1 MTWIQRFY
9 LLVYQYL
16 LYLISLFN
24 WLKNTC
30 LSYQSHNHGTQ
41 HYITFTYSRDPYPS
55 FTCDPLFFLGG
66 SGFFLGGYECLGP
79 LFLTFLYSFQLLF
92 LKFKSEQYIKWEQCS
107 WYLFF
112 LFLFSLHNSL
122 HKSLTLLLIWIFCK
136 IPYIFNNEIWEC
148 FYQNR

>member
-1 MTWIQRFY
+1 MDTEILSFSLSISALSHFIIQ
-9 LLVYQYL
+9 
-16 LYLISLFN
+16 LIKKIHAYHINHITMEPNITLH
-24 WLKNTC
+24 
-30 LSYQSHNHGTQ
+30 SHTP
-41 HYITFTYSRDPYPS
+41 RDPNES

-66 SGFFLGGYECLGP
+66 SGFFLGSYECLGP

-92 LKFKSEQYIKWEQCS
+92 LKFKLEQYIKWEQCS
-107 WYLFF
+107 WYIFF

-122 HKSLTLLLIWIFCK
+122 HKSVTLLLIWIFCK